1 MSKISVKENKSPY
14 QLRREELGKTREEAS
29 ELLEGVISPNKLEK
43 IENNR
48 ITLHPEDV
56 LLMSQKYN
64 APDLCNYY
72 CASQCP
78 IGQQYVPEV
87 KVKSLA
93 GIVLEML
100 ASLNSVEQYKNRLIE
115 ITADGEITEDEIEDF
130 NKIRAELERI
140 SIAVEALQLW
150 SEKIITD
157 GKLDIEKIK
166 QENELK
172 LSKNQTH

>member
-1 MSKISVKENKSPY
+1 MSKASVKEHKSPY
-14 QLRREELGKTREEAS
+14 QLRREELGLTREEAS
-29 ELLEGVISPNKLEK
+29 EKLEGVISPNKLEK
-43 IENNR
+43 IENGR

-56 LLMSQKYN
+56 LFMSQKYN

-72 CASQCP
+72 CANQCP
-78 IGQQYVPEV
+78 IGQHYVPEI
-87 KVKSLA
+87 KIKSLS

-100 ASLNSVEQYKNRLIE
+100 ASLNSVEQRKNRLIE
-115 ITADGEITEDEIEDF
+115 ITADGVITQDEIEDF

-157 GKLDIEKIK
+157 GKLDPEKIK
-166 QENELK
+166 QENDINSSAK
-172 LSKNQTH
+172 